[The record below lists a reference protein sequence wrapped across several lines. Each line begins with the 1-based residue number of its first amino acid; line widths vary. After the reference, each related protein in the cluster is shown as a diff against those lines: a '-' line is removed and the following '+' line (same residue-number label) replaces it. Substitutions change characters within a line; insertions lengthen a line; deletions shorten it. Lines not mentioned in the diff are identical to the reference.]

1 MATRT
6 QGKSKVASLAEKLAE
21 GTAKHFANVTQI
33 TLAEGSFTPADL
45 TSKLKQIVKLRD
57 DVDAA
62 RATTQEKVAT
72 ERAEMP
78 ALRTLMDAYVTYVKA
93 TVGGAVDLADFGL
106 TPKKVRTPPTAE
118 AKAAAAAKRASTR
131 AARGTM
137 GSKQKLKVK
146 GNVVGISVTPVEA
159 ETVVAKAPTAPS
171 TGATSSGTQG
181 GSAPHTAT

>member
-1 MATRT
+1 M
-6 QGKSKVASLAEKLAE
+6 GKRAKSEVADLAEKLAE
-21 GTAKHFANVTQI
+21 GTAKHFASVNQVTLPQG
-33 TLAEGSFTPADL
+33 TFTMADL
-45 TSKLKQIVKLRD
+45 MSRLKRVGSLRS

-62 RATTQEKVAT
+62 RATARDKVAA

-93 TVGGAVDLADFGL
+93 TVGSAVDLADFGL
-106 TPKKVRTPPTAE
+106 TPKKVPTPPTVE
-118 AKAAAAAKRASTR
+118 AKAAAAVKRASTR
-131 AARGTM
+131 VARGTM

-171 TGATSSGTQG
+171 TAATSSGTQG
-181 GSAPHTAT
+181 VSAPHTAT